1 MLKLAKA
8 LIAKTKK
15 RKKNNPKRKKHDL
28 FVTRY
33 VYSGII
39 KK

>member
-1 MLKLAKA
+1 MMLELAKA

-15 RKKNNPKRKKHDL
+15 KQSKKNKKKHDL

-33 VYSGII
+33 VYPGII

>member
-15 RKKNNPKRKKHDL
+15 RKKKTIQKEKSMTYLLPDTFIL
-28 FVTRY
+28 E
-33 VYSGII
+33 S
-39 KK
+39 